1 MKCADAH
8 GVLST
13 GPGTQERDRNCWL
26 FLAMHMETRLPRYAA
41 GFKVTDS
48 VVEEKREIKRG
59 TIQSKNI
66 AGKVTYDN
74 LLAGAQREFQGGS
87 SLPRGK
93 V

>member
-1 MKCADAH
+1 MLQD
-8 GVLST
+8 
-13 GPGTQERDRNCWL
+13 P
-26 FLAMHMETRLPRYAA
+26 
-41 GFKVTDS
+41 GFKVIDS
-48 VVEEKREIKRG
+48 VMKKKRELKPG

-66 AGKVTYDN
+66 IWRMTYEN